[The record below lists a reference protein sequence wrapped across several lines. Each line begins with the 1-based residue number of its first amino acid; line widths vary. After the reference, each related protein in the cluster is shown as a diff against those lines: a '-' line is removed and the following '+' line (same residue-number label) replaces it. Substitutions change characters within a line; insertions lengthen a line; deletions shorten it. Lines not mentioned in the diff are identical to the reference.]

1 MTQFRPFTADVRT
14 DDGAAII
21 DLHGEIDGLAD
32 AALAAAFGAAAGE
45 QPARVLLYFGDVD
58 YINSTGI
65 ALIVGVLAQAR
76 KAHISLVTY
85 GLNDHYREIF
95 QITRLADF
103 MTMAEDE
110 AGALGAG

>member
-1 MTQFRPFTADVRT
+1 MTQFRPFTADVRSQ
-14 DDGAAII
+14 DGAAII
-21 DLHGEIDGLAD
+21 DLHGEIDGSAD
-32 AALAAAFGAAAGE
+32 AALAAAYNTAASYK
-45 QPARVLLYFGDVD
+45 PARLLLNFADVD

-76 KAHISLVTY
+76 QAHIGLVTY
-85 GLNDHYREIF
+85 GLNEHYREIF

-110 AGALGAG
+110 AGALRNE